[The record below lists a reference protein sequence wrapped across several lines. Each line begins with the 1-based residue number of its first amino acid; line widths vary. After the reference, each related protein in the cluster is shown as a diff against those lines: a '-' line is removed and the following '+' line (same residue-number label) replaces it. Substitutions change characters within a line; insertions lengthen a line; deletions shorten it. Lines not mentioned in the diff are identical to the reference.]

1 MYAYVGNDPV
11 NFVDPWGLFSWGLGG
26 SVGPLTV
33 SWDSSK
39 PTKTN
44 LSLTSDIEVGGGI
57 SLTFDHPF
65 PDSNPT
71 KSPVDLNI
79 GPSRW
84 LGISTDGT
92 KLSIKLGLG
101 AGLTP
106 IDISKGWDL
115 PGDDCP

>member
-1 MYAYVGNDPV
+1 V
-11 NFVDPWGLFSWGLGG
+11 NAVDPEGLFSWGFGG
-26 SVGPLTV
+26 TFGPITFRWN
-33 SWDSSK
+33 SAQ

-44 LSLTSDIEVGGGI
+44 ISIVSDFEIGGGF
-57 SLTFDHPF
+57 SFTFDHPF
-65 PDSNPT
+65 PYSNPT
-71 KSPVDLNI
+71 KSPVDINV

-106 IDISKGWDL
+106 IDISKGKDF
-115 PGDDCP
+115 PEDNCP